1 MSDEGF
7 HEIQL
12 GGKQL
17 VFLFM
22 AAAVVGVVLF
32 LSGVMVGRGVRN
44 EKAAMVAQ
52 GPAAPV
58 VDLALA
64 GAEPP
69 PPAASGAPS
78 ARPPGDQAGAP
89 VGAPAAAPPS
99 PVADGIL
106 RSATP
111 EAPGASEKPPAVP
124 APTPAKE
131 AAPARARQPD
141 AQPAAPTGAAR
152 SVEGASGVFAVQV
165 AAPRDRTS
173 AAAIAKRLLGKGYAA
188 YVVEPTAGG
197 TPPIY
202 YRVRVGPF
210 KSRSEADEVKRRL
223 EKEEQFKPFIT
234 R

>member
-58 VDLALA
+58 VDLAPA

-69 PPAASGAPS
+69 PPAASGAPT

-89 VGAPAAAPPS
+89 LGASAAAPPS

-111 EAPGASEKPPAVP
+111 EAPGAAEKPPAVP
-124 APTPAKE
+124 APAPAKE
-131 AAPARARQPD
+131 AAP
-141 AQPAAPTGAAR
+141 TGAPR
-152 SVEGASGVFAVQV
+152 SVGGASGVFAVQV
-165 AAPRDRTS
+165 AASRDRTS

-197 TPPIY
+197 TLPIY
-202 YRVRVGPF
+202 YRVHVGPF

-223 EKEEQFKPFIT
+223 EKEEQFKPFVT